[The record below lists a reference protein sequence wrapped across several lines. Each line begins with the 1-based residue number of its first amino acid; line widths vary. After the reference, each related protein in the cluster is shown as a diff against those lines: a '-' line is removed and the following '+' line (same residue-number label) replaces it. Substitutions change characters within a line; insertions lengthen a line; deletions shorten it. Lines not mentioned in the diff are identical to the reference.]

1 MRTFLELREY
11 SKQNLQKGDLSFS
24 HGNARFQVYNKS
36 EIQLNISINKSLPV
50 IKFEERYQDFFTVA
64 VATDEEGII
73 NYAKAKKFSMND
85 NIVELIKDFPDGF
98 LIDDVVSA
106 LLSIKI
112 EQGNIA

>member
-11 SKQNLQKGDLSFS
+11 SKQHLQKGDLHFS
-24 HGNARFQVYNKS
+24 HGNARFQVYEKS
-36 EIQLNISINKSLPV
+36 ETQLNISIKNSLPV
-50 IKFEERYQDFFTVA
+50 IKFEERRQDFFTVA

-73 NYAKAKKFSMND
+73 NYAKTKQYSMND
-85 NIVELIKDFPDGF
+85 HIVELTKDFPDGF
-98 LIDDVVSA
+98 LIDDVVST